1 MGKGVFNLLWEKYS
15 SWVISVESGK
25 HKAFWKLYLK
35 IFQIGSPGI
44 FQVKSPGKC
53 SLKEYN

>member
-25 HKAFWKLYLK
+25 QSFL
-35 IFQIGSPGI
+35 QIISENIPDR
-44 FQVKSPGKC
+44 
-53 SLKEYN
+53 